1 MPIQNRN
8 LAMYIVLTIVTCGL
22 FGIYWFIV
30 VTDDVKSIV
39 NDNQTPSGGVAFLL
53 TLVTCG
59 IYRIYWAYKM
69 GEKIDYMKSMQ
80 GMPSGNSSILFLILE
95 IFRLQIV
102 NLALIQDSV
111 NKFVDMNNRP
121 NGNGPMGNGT
131 MNNF

>member
-8 LAMYIVLTIVTCGL
+8 LAMYIVLSIVTCGL

-59 IYRIYWAYKM
+59 IYGFFWAYKM

-80 GMPSGNSSILFLILE
+80 GMSSGNSSILFLILE
-95 IFRLQIV
+95 IFGLQIV

-121 NGNGPMGNGT
+121 NGNGPM
-131 MNNF
+131 NNF

>member
-8 LAMYIVLTIVTCGL
+8 LAMYIVLSIVTCGL

-53 TLVTCG
+53 KLVTCG
-59 IYRIYWAYKM
+59 IYWFLWAYKM
-69 GEKIDYMKSMQ
+69 GEKIDYMKSMN
-80 GMPSGNSSILFLILE
+80 GMPSGNSSILFLILQ

-121 NGNGPMGNGT
+121 NSNGPM
-131 MNNF
+131 NNF